1 MASLSANKKGGEKEV
16 TKARGGKKYESTLPK
31 KMYSY
36 FYSFCDV
43 GAPSF
48 SKFARSIGATLAELE
63 SFKKHKKFEKAWR
76 ECSEIRRDYLIDS
89 ALTKRHDSSFTKFI
103 LQAEYGF
110 DESEGA
116 DTAEQELKVT
126 LEVLE
131 K

>member
-1 MASLSANKKGGEKEV
+1 MSQTRNS
-16 TKARGGKKYESTLPK
+16 KKYESTLPK

-36 FYSFCDV
+36 FHSFCDV

-48 SKFARSIGATLAELE
+48 SKFARSIGVTLPELE
-63 SFKKHKKFEKAWR
+63 GYRKHGKFERAWR

-103 LQAEYGF
+103 LQAEYGL
-110 DESEGA
+110 DEPGRGDAPDS
-116 DTAEQELKVT
+116 ELKVT